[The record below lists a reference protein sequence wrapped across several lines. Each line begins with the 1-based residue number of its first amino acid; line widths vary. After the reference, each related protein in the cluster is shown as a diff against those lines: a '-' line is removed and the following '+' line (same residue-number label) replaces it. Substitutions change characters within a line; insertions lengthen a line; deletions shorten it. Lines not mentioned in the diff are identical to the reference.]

1 MAIRYTVRLPIAFTD
16 ADIKALNEVAV
27 ELETNRS
34 AIARI
39 AIKKYL
45 REHHSKALAA

>member
-1 MAIRYTVRLPIAFTD
+1 MAIKYTVRLPIAFTD
-16 ADIKALNEVAV
+16 ADIQALNKVAV

-45 REHHSKALAA
+45 REHHEALASA